1 MKKYWILAITLCVTA
16 LQSLQADELKTPAE
30 AKQISPSRAK
40 GRQASISLWGG
51 YTPYVGAVDQNG
63 YKSACDVYTN
73 AGGTC
78 ANKFGGFA
86 GGLDLWMGN
95 VAQVGFAVQYFQAA
109 KLDGNSSVT
118 VAAPPPPGNTTT
130 IATVEK
136 LYSQFIPVMA
146 QFRIHP
152 KFFYIGIGAG
162 AAFNISSYEFTV
174 NGNGVSGRK
183 TSNPTGFFAQATLGI
198 SLPLSDD
205 VTIDAFVKGS
215 LLTVFSEASKDS
227 SANYTYQ
234 SASAWAVTPGL
245 AFSFH
250 F

>member
-1 MKKYWILAITLCVTA
+1 MKKFWILSLILTMA
-16 LQSLQADELKTPAE
+16 LRAEATKPAATVEHASPAE
-30 AKQISPSRAK
+30 AK

-51 YTPYVGAVDQNG
+51 YTPYVGAVDQNN
-63 YKSACDVYTN
+63 YQSACDIYTK
-73 AGGTC
+73 AGGSC

-95 VAQVGFAVQYFQAA
+95 VAQLGFAVQYFQAA
-109 KLDGNSSVT
+109 KLDGSSSTT

-130 IATVEK
+130 ITTTEK

-146 QFRIHP
+146 QFRVHP
-152 KFFYIGIGAG
+152 KFFYLGIGAG
-162 AAFNISSYEFTV
+162 AAINITSYDFSV
-174 NGNGVSGRK
+174 GGNSVSGRK

-198 SLPLSDD
+198 AIPLSDN
-205 VTIDAFVKGS
+205 VSVDAFVKAS
-215 LLTVFSEASKDS
+215 LLTVFYDATKDS
-227 SANYTYQ
+227 SGNYTYQ
-234 SASAWAVTPGL
+234 SAAAWAVTPGL